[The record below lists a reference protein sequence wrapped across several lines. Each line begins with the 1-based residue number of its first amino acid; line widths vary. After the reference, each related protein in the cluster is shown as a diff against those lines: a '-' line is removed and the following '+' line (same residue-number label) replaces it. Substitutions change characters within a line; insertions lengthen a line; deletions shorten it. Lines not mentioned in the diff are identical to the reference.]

1 MDINRAKR
9 IILPR
14 HDASALCLRPTPI
27 SAPSSPTMRWLQ
39 RIAVL
44 AFWFELICGMLAGQ
58 IVLAPC
64 EAMHEQPA
72 LERDAGT
79 QLVQPNAK
87 EKVLEATQEPA
98 LEPYDPPEQPAG
110 YSLSLIDLLEPPRLA
125 TLSVPQPRGPPAH
138 GLAHI
143 CLTPI
148 VPRGPPSLGA

>member
-1 MDINRAKR
+1 
-9 IILPR
+9 
-14 HDASALCLRPTPI
+14 
-27 SAPSSPTMRWLQ
+27 MRWIQ

-64 EAMHEQPA
+64 EAMHDLPA
-72 LERDAGT
+72 LERDAGA

-87 EKVLEATQEPA
+87 EKVQDATQEPA
-98 LEPYDPPEQPAG
+98 LEPHDPPEQPAG
-110 YSLSLIDLLEPPRLA
+110 GQSLSLIELLEPRRLA
-125 TLSVPQPRGPPAH
+125 TLSVPQPRGPPAP